1 MIEILFKIFQNHPSI
16 TTDTRKIVP
25 GSIFFALKGDNF
37 DGNKFALDA
46 LQKGASYAI
55 IDNEYYQQDTRC
67 ILVKD
72 CLKTLQLLAT
82 YYRRSFDIPVI
93 AITGSNGK
101 TTTKELISSILSS
114 KYKTHFTKGNLNNHI
129 GVPITLL
136 SMPLDTEVAVIEMG
150 ANHQGEIN
158 ELCIIAEPT
167 HGLVTN
173 IGKAHLEGFGGIE
186 GVKKGKSELYRFLNL
201 NNKTLFINKDEPFL
215 EELSGV
221 NHKKIYYTISTDL
234 SLEEPDYQIKC
245 IENTEFLKVAFL
257 DEDGRVHNVCTNL
270 SGKYNLGN
278 ISTAIAIGKYF
289 KVPSASIVSALENY
303 IPSNNRSQ
311 IVILNSNK
319 IILDAYNANP
329 SSMKVALDSLN
340 SLENTEFKWAILGD
354 MFELGEESTYE
365 HKLIFEYAQKLK
377 INKTIYVGKEF
388 QKVIDTDATHFD
400 NVDQLKEWFSIQN
413 ISNTTILIKGS
424 RGMSLEKIL

>member
-55 IDNEYYQQDTRC
+55 IDNEYYQQDSRC

-101 TTTKELISSILSS
+101 TTTKELISSILAS

-221 NHKKIYYTISTDL
+221 NHKKINYTISTDL

-257 DEDGRVHNVCTNL
+257 DEEGKVHNVCTNL

-289 KVPSASIVSALENY
+289 KVPSSSIVSALENY

-340 SLENTEFKWAILGD
+340 SLETTEFKWAILGD
-354 MFELGEESTYE
+354 MFELGEESTHE

-388 QKVIDTDATHFD
+388 QKVINTDATHFD